1 MAESFQSMSKE
12 LSHNLGG
19 VASMTLTVNGAAMSI
34 QAGKSLQ
41 ELLELVAVPLGQ
53 IAVERNLEIV
63 PRERYPSTILQ
74 PGDELEIVT
83 LMGGG

>member
-1 MAESFQSMSKE
+1 MSKE

-41 ELLELVAVPLGQ
+41 ELLELVEVPLGQ

-63 PRERYPSTILQ
+63 PRECYSSTILQ
-74 PGDELEIVT
+74 PEDELEIVT

>member
-1 MAESFQSMSKE
+1 MSKN
-12 LSHNLGG
+12 LSHNLDS
-19 VASMTLTVNGAAMSI
+19 VASVTLSVNGAPMTI

-41 ELLELVAVPLGQ
+41 DLLESVAVPLGQ

-63 PRERYPSTILQ
+63 PRDCYSSTILQ

>member
-1 MAESFQSMSKE
+1 MSKN
-12 LSHNLGG
+12 LSHNLEV
-19 VASMTLTVNGAAMSI
+19 VASVTLSVNGVLMSI
-34 QAGKSLQ
+34 QAGTSLQ
-41 ELLELVAVPLGQ
+41 NLLELVAVPVGQ

-63 PRERYPSTILQ
+63 PRDCYSSTILR